1 MAEKVNPLYTAAI
14 RLIKL
19 RDSGKITKAEFDK
32 RMGAAFEK
40 NITSGYGKKFRNRAK
55 GGIIK
60 ANKGTAVAKKKKK

>member
-19 RDSGKITKAEFDK
+19 RDSGKITKEEYDK
-32 RMGAAFEK
+32 RMAVAMEK
-40 NITSGYGKKFRNRAK
+40 HMVKKAK

>member
-19 RDSGKITKAEFDK
+19 RDSGKITKEEFDK
-32 RMGAAFEK
+32 RFGEALEK
-40 NITSGYGKKFRNRAK
+40 NVKSGYGKRFRNRAK

>member
-19 RDSGKITKAEFDK
+19 RDSGKITKEEYNK
-32 RMGAAFEK
+32 RMGAAMEK
-40 NITSGYGKKFRNRAK
+40 HMVKKAK

>member
-19 RDSGKITKAEFDK
+19 RDSGKITKEEYDK
-32 RMGAAFEK
+32 RMGAAMEK
-40 NITSGYGKKFRNRAK
+40 HMVKSGKAK

-60 ANKGTAVAKKKKK
+60 KKKKK